1 MARAKKTVVPHR
13 RRRELKTDYKKRFAL
28 LKSGKLRLVVRKS
41 QVNVL
46 CQIVEYE
53 APGDKCLISAGTSEL
68 RKLGWKANTGNIS
81 SAYLAGLLCGVRA
94 KKKRIEEAVLDMGL
108 YKSTPGSR
116 IFAALRG
123 AIDAGLNVAHSADI
137 LPDDDRTKGAH
148 VASYAEWLKR
158 ENSSEYKKRFSSY
171 LKSKVAPE
179 SLPGHFEEVKAKI
192 LKT

>member
-1 MARAKKTVVPHR
+1 MVRAKKRLVPHR

-41 QVNVL
+41 LDNIL

-53 APGDKCLISAGTSEL
+53 TPGDKCLISASTSEL
-68 RKLGWKANTGNIS
+68 KKLGWKTNTGNIS
-81 SAYLAGLLCGVRA
+81 AAYLAGLLCGVKA
-94 KKKRIEEAVLDMGL
+94 KKKKIAEAVLDMGL
-108 YKSTPGSR
+108 YKPTPGSR

-123 AIDAGLNVAHSADI
+123 AVDAGLNVAHSEKI
-137 LPDDDRTKGAH
+137 LPDDNRTKGAH
-148 VASYAEWLKR
+148 VASYAEWLKK

-179 SLPGHFEEVKAKI
+179 SLPSHFEEVKANI
-192 LKT
+192 LKS